1 MLGSALAAAVG
12 VRGLFWLSA
21 ALGAFAVVL
30 VLTSREAP
38 VRTHGAV
45 TSDGWRGVMRRDLLA
60 LDAAIL
66 LLHAALTAFF
76 VVAPYLLKDRLVLP
90 AENHWQVYT
99 LTLAAALPICIPMI
113 MRDGRGGS
121 GRFMLVA
128 LLLIVAGFGLISAGR
143 TLLLFGAGCTLF
155 FAGFSYLEAALPAAM
170 SRRAAAHQRG
180 ASMGL
185 FSSSQFFGAFV
196 GGTAA
201 GFIVETWGAVS
212 GAFVFTG
219 LLAVWLAAAGLVSR
233 PAPAQ

>member
-1 MLGSALAAAVG
+1 
-12 VRGLFWLSA
+12 
-21 ALGAFAVVL
+21 
-30 VLTSREAP
+30 
-38 VRTHGAV
+38 
-45 TSDGWRGVMRRDLLA
+45 
-60 LDAAIL
+60 
-66 LLHAALTAFF
+66 
-76 VVAPYLLKDRLVLP
+76 
-90 AENHWQVYT
+90 
-99 LTLAAALPICIPMI
+99 MI

-121 GRFMLVA
+121 GRFMLAA
-128 LLLIVAGFGLISAGR
+128 LLLIVAGFALIAAGD

-219 LLAVWLAAAGLVSR
+219 LLAAWLAAAGLVSR
-233 PAPAQ
+233 PEAAQ